1 MSDLFS
7 RYMLATLTIKAKE
20 ALKMLESVPKFTW
33 PAVPATGDL
42 FEHIR

>member
-1 MSDLFS
+1 MP
-7 RYMLATLTIKAKE
+7 ATLTAKAKE

-33 PAVPATGDL
+33 PIVPATGDI